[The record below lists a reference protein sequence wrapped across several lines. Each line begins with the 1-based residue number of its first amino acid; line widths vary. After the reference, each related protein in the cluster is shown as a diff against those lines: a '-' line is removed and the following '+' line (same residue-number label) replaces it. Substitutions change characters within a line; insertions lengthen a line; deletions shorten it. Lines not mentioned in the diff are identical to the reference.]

1 MDEGIGY
8 ESRQELIREL
18 QLRLAD
24 GIVDVELDRE
34 HYDIAIK
41 RALGKYR
48 QISGGS
54 VEESILFITTKPD
67 QVEYQ
72 LPSEVMEIRRVYR
85 RGIGTS
91 SGTGTNF
98 DPFDAAYA
106 NAYFLSAGAG
116 GGLSTFDFYSQ
127 WKETAGRIFGS
138 EYDFQWNHNTKLLR
152 LLRNVRAEE
161 DILCMCYN
169 YVPEAVLLKD
179 VYASYWLV
187 DYALAQCKLMLG
199 EARSKYQSGL
209 PGAGG
214 AITLN
219 GEQLKAEG
227 QQEVENLLQSISNM
241 EEGNSPLSF
250 TIG

>member
-1 MDEGIGY
+1 
-8 ESRQELIREL
+8 
-18 QLRLAD
+18 
-24 GIVDVELDRE
+24 
-34 HYDIAIK
+34 
-41 RALGKYR
+41 
-48 QISGGS
+48 
-54 VEESILFITTKPD
+54 VEESVLFISTKPD

-72 LPSEVMEIRRVYR
+72 LPSEIMEIRRVYR
-85 RGIGTS
+85 RGIGTN

-106 NAYFLSAGAG
+106 NAYLLSASAG

-127 WKETAGRIFGS
+127 WKETAGRIFGG
-138 EYDFQWNHNTKLLR
+138 EYDFQWNHNSKILR

-169 YVPEAVLLKD
+169 YVPECVLLKD
-179 VYASYWLV
+179 VYASFWIAS
-187 DYALAQCKLMLG
+187 YALAQCKLMLG

-227 QQEVENLLQSISNM
+227 QQEVQDLLESISNM
-241 EEGNSPLSF
+241 EEGNSPLGF